1 MSLQETFGDID
12 VYLFDQLLRGRI
24 TPDQRILDAGCGGGR
39 NLVWLAG
46 QGADIYAVDRDPQ
59 AMNRVRSLGIDEER
73 ARVAELEVL
82 PFPDGSFDVVLC
94 NAVLHFAR
102 NEAHFEDML
111 LELGRVLRPG
121 GLLFARLAST
131 IGLEERVQP
140 LGNGRFTLPD
150 GTERFLVDETQ
161 LIAATDR
168 LGGQLLDP
176 IKTTNVQG
184 LRCMT
189 TWVVRLSPTT
199 KAPS

>member
-1 MSLQETFGDID
+1 MSLKQTFGDID

-24 TPDQRILDAGCGGGR
+24 TPEQRILDAGCGGGR
-39 NLVWLAG
+39 NLVWLAA
-46 QGADIYAVDRDPQ
+46 QGADIHAVDRDPE
-59 AMNRVRSLGIDEER
+59 AMDGVRSLGLDDEHTH
-73 ARVAELEVL
+73 VAELDAL
-82 PFPDGSFDVVLC
+82 PYTDDCFDVVLC

-102 NEAHFEDML
+102 DEMHFDGML
-111 LELGRVLRPG
+111 GELGRVLGPG

-140 LGNGRFTLPD
+140 LGGGRFTLPD
-150 GTERFLVDETQ
+150 GTERFLVDEAQ

-184 LRCMT
+184 QRCMT
-189 TWVVRLSPTT
+189 TWVVRLSPAT
-199 KAPS
+199 KASQ